1 MESESR
7 TVKVYQLRRAQTSI
21 VSIANRRE
29 IPSIQTLSDHHSW
42 RTDLHLS
49 TDSVHQAD
57 AWLESGQMLAS
68 TEAAAERVAEMA
80 ASTTHQFADFLA
92 STRYDDLPG
101 EVQHEAVRI
110 LFDTML
116 CAIAAQG
123 APGHQIVSNT
133 LFAQDGGTGS
143 ATILGQRRQ
152 ASPSVAA
159 FVNATAANALD
170 LDDNLLYHCHIA
182 NTVIA
187 AALAAAEETDASG
200 TDLLTAVAVG
210 YEAAARVTLAMPGIH
225 YVENGELKEWH
236 DPWGYSYNTIGGA
249 VAAGKLYGVDGVGM
263 RHLLGLA
270 AYASPVPSGTR
281 ASSLGRHPM
290 SKYGAYG
297 WQASSAVFSAVLA
310 TNGYTADD
318 QVFDGP
324 FNYWRMLGAY
334 SFEPSTL
341 TRELGSHWWLPM
353 TSYKIAP
360 AGTWMRP
367 ALWALRP
374 LLAEPG
380 FDPGQVEGIEIHARP
395 LRKGGEGANVFASGR
410 PTSYNDTQVSYR
422 YLVAATVLGIS
433 PDRWQDPDVFHS
445 EALNALIDKTEII
458 ADPEA
463 DELLMRDV
471 LKFPHRALG
480 ARTRVRV
487 RLAGGRTFEHE
498 SAYGDGD
505 PFSPETHVTD
515 EKLRRKFAM
524 FAAPHL
530 PDGPGA
536 DAIADRLWGL
546 ADEGARVRDVMAE
559 VRAASVAVDAE
570 LHPVE

>member
-1 MESESR
+1 
-7 TVKVYQLRRAQTSI
+7 
-21 VSIANRRE
+21 
-29 IPSIQTLSDHHSW
+29 
-42 RTDLHLS
+42 
-49 TDSVHQAD
+49 
-57 AWLESGQMLAS
+57 
-68 TEAAAERVAEMA
+68 MA
-80 ASTTHQFADFLA
+80 GSTTHQFADFLA
-92 STRYDDLPG
+92 SIRLDNLPDD
-101 EVQHEAVRI
+101 VRHEAVRI
-110 LFDTML
+110 LFDTAL

-123 APGHQIVSNT
+123 APGNTIVSDT
-133 LFAQDGGTGS
+133 LVAQDGGTGS

-159 FVNATAANALD
+159 FVNATAANTLD

-182 NTVIA
+182 NTVVGA
-187 AALAAAEETDASG
+187 AIAAAEETDASG
-200 TDLLTAVAVG
+200 TDLLTAIAVG

-225 YVENGELKEWH
+225 YIEDGELKEWH

-249 VAAGKLYGVDGVGM
+249 VAAGKLYGVDGIGM

-297 WQASSAVFSAVLA
+297 WQASAAVFSAALA
-310 TNGYTADD
+310 ANGYTADD

-324 FNYWRMLGAY
+324 FNYWRMLGAH
-334 SFEPSTL
+334 SFEPATL

-353 TSYKIAP
+353 TSYKIVP

-367 ALWALRP
+367 ALWALQP
-374 LLAEPG
+374 LLAEAG

-422 YLVAATVLGIS
+422 YLVAVTVLGIS
-433 PDRWQDPDVFHS
+433 PDHWQQPDVFNS
-445 EALNALIDKTEII
+445 PEVNGLIDKTVII
-458 ADPEA
+458 PDPEA

-471 LKFPHRALG
+471 LKFPHRAFG

-487 RLAGGRTFEHE
+487 RMADGRTFENE

-530 PDGPGA
+530 SAGPGP
-536 DAIADRLWGL
+536 DAVADRLWAL
-546 ADEGARVRDVMAE
+546 AEDGTRVRDVTAE
-559 VRAASVAVDAE
+559 LRSASVAVDA
-570 LHPVE
+570 